1 MARSRAVAAIPE
13 EESAGGGPPPC
24 TVHLR
29 RADGLDL
36 EVGGPG
42 AFVTATLERLL
53 VALGVV
59 APPG

>member
-1 MARSRAVAAIPE
+1 MARARAVAAIPAE
-13 EESAGGGPPPC
+13 EPTAAGTAPC

-36 EVGGPG
+36 EVAGPG
-42 AFVTATLERLL
+42 PFVTATLERLL

-59 APPG
+59 PPPG

>member
-1 MARSRAVAAIPE
+1 MARPRAGAALPE
-13 EESAGGGPPPC
+13 AEPAPGGTPPC
-24 TVHLR
+24 TVHLH

-36 EVGGPG
+36 EVSGPG

-53 VALGVV
+53 VALGVI